1 MPLGLIGLKVGHTR
15 VYDSNGVLVP
25 VTVVHVG
32 PNRVLQ
38 VKTKASKDGYDAVQL
53 GYGDQKIGRL
63 TKAVVGHLAKQ
74 GVKVDAAGQNG
85 EQPVLTGVKR
95 IREFRDFSKEVKS
108 GDTVGADLFQAGQF
122 VDAIGTEGSRFR
134 GCRRPLELPRR

>member
-1 MPLGLIGLKVGHTR
+1 MPLGLIGLKMGHTR
-15 VYDSNGVLVP
+15 VYDANGVLVP

-38 VKTKASKDGYDAVQL
+38 VKTKDSKDGYSAVQL
-53 GYGDQKIGRL
+53 GYGDQKLGRL
-63 TKAVVGHLAKQ
+63 TKPLIGHLAKQ
-74 GVKVDAAGQNG
+74 GVKVDAPGQGG

-108 GDTVGADLFQAGQF
+108 GDTVGADLFKIGQF
-122 VDAIGTEGSRFR
+122 VDAIGTTKGR
-134 GCRRPLELPRR
+134 GF

>member
-74 GVKVDAAGQNG
+74 GVKVYPAGQHD
-85 EQPVLTGVKR
+85 EQPVRTGCHRFRQFPALRKDVKPG
-95 IREFRDFSKEVKS
+95 EH
-108 GDTVGADLFQAGQF
+108 VGPDLFPAGPF
-122 VDAIGTEGSRFR
+122 M
-134 GCRRPLELPRR
+134 